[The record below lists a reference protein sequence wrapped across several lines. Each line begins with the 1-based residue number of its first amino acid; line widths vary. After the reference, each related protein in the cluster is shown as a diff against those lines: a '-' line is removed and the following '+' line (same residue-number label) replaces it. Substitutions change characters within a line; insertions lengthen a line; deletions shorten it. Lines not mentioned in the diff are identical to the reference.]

1 MPENEDRFEKDG
13 INEFTFENLDVG
25 EITSVEIG
33 SRNQEEEWLVK
44 SIDITMPLKG
54 KFWFWFGLTSGKVW
68 VRVRLTHV

>member
-54 KFWFWFGLTSGKVW
+54 SLLLF
-68 VRVRLTHV
+68 

>member
-54 KFWFWFGLTSGKVW
+54 SLHLVLIFGEE
-68 VRVRLTHV
+68 

>member
-1 MPENEDRFEKDG
+1 LPENEDRFEKDG

-54 KFWFWFGLTSGKVW
+54 SLHPV
-68 VRVRLTHV
+68 

>member
-54 KFWFWFGLTSGKVW
+54 
-68 VRVRLTHV
+68 

>member
-1 MPENEDRFEKDG
+1 MPDNEDRFEKDG
-13 INEFTFENLDVG
+13 INEFIFENLDVG

-54 KFWFWFGLTSGKVW
+54 YFILGLNFSDW
-68 VRVRLTHV
+68 

>member
-1 MPENEDRFEKDG
+1 MPDNEDRFEKDG
-13 INEFTFENLDVG
+13 INEFIFENLDVG

-54 KFWFWFGLTSGKVW
+54 YFILGLNFSG
-68 VRVRLTHV
+68 

>member
-25 EITSVEIG
+25 EINSVEIG

-54 KFWFWFGLTSGKVW
+54 NFWFSG
-68 VRVRLTHV
+68 